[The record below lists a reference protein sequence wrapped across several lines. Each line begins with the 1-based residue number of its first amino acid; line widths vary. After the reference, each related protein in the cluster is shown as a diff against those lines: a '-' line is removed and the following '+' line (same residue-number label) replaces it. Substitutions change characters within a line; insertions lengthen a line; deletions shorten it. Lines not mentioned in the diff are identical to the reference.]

1 MMIGICQEILP
12 KATEFFFF
20 RCILCYMHEGDGF
33 HPMI

>member
-20 RCILCYMHEGDGF
+20 VASYAICMKEMASTL
-33 HPMI
+33 